1 MPRSRPPK
9 LTQPKL
15 IQIFVALK
23 RVELNAFAAMLRR
36 SLRSTA
42 VVGPIEWVTHLAE
55 LATLDDLSGRLE
67 EDCRHLAGADSVP
80 QPIRCNETRQ

>member
-9 LTQPKL
+9 LTEPKL
-15 IQIFVALK
+15 IQIFVGLK

-42 VVGPIEWVTHLAE
+42 VVCPIEWVAHLAE
-55 LATLDDLSGRLE
+55 LATLDNLSGRLE
-67 EDCRHLAGADSVP
+67 EDCRHLR
-80 QPIRCNETRQ
+80 RCR

>member
-9 LTQPKL
+9 LIEPF
-15 IQIFVALK
+15 IALK
-23 RVELNAFAAMLRR
+23 WAELDTFAAMLRP
-36 SLRSTA
+36 SLRSA
-42 VVGPIEWVTHLAE
+42 QSAGPIEWVTHFAE

-80 QPIRCNETRQ
+80 QPIRCNETSL